1 MERCPVCTL
10 PLPCPRHSSPGSV
23 ARAPHGAH
31 PSGSS
36 SFNQPSPTAATPPPP
51 PPAATLEGVVA
62 LLQRLP
68 QAETDLERR
77 AIRGRAVELLEAA
90 IDGGAVRSAALGQ
103 AQAILTSLRKEQQPP
118 DGEDEVVATG
128 SLEDVL
134 RLLQQ
139 LPQAESSVE
148 RFVVRDRAIRILA
161 RALDG
166 QRIRAA
172 AKPQAEQILAQIVEK
187 QQQQVEAL
195 HADGCTWRRSIVR
208 WSYP

>member
-1 MERCPVCTL
+1 M
-10 PLPCPRHSSPGSV
+10 
-23 ARAPHGAH
+23 
-31 PSGSS
+31 
-36 SFNQPSPTAATPPPP
+36 
-51 PPAATLEGVVA
+51 A

-90 IDGGAVRSAALGQ
+90 IDGGAVRAAALGQ
-103 AQAILTSLRKEQQPP
+103 AQAILTSLRKEQQEQQPP
-118 DGEDEVVATG
+118 DGEDEVAATG

-134 RLLQQ
+134 QLLQQ

-161 RALDG
+161 RALGG

-195 HADGCTWRRSIVR
+195 HAAGCTWRRSIVR